1 MLIAIYIFRPIAI
14 KIVKLGLQ
22 LAFNPYYFSTLL
34 YVGIACHI
42 FGSAF
47 RAKSKGYDVVTK
59 RQ

>member
-1 MLIAIYIFRPIAI
+1 MLIAIYIFRQKAI
-14 KIVKLGLQ
+14 KIDKLRGQ

-34 YVGIACHI
+34 YVGVTCHI